1 MMLYEHTLAQKHST
15 ASLPSNYSVPARSC
29 SSSDRGDVADGFEKP
44 RQTDYLPN
52 ISLPKLPKGKKFES
66 IQQSKNF

>member
-15 ASLPSNYSVPARSC
+15 ASLPSNYTVPARSC

-44 RQTDYLPN
+44 R
-52 ISLPKLPKGKKFES
+52 
-66 IQQSKNF
+66 